1 MVVVAI
7 ANHRTHFAK
16 LPNLRQ
22 FFRLALDLHLRRGP
36 TTCYG
41 MLGNE
46 NASNASNASN
56 TSSRIIL
63 TCPICPDHIATAV
76 PSALSALSALSAV
89 FVSLPS
95 KKTPLPLLRHCLGI
109 GLALLSLF
117 AADGTGNS

>member
-36 TTCYG
+36 TTFYG